1 MAHYEK
7 YTRGAVKGLLRHDAR
22 SEDVEKGVEHARS
35 NENIDASRTG
45 LNYNLAPKRDVSMGG
60 FIKRRC
66 SEARTLNR
74 KDVNVMCS
82 WVVTLPSNV
91 RPEDEYK
98 FFRAAYDFLSDKYG
112 ERNTVAAW
120 VHKDE
125 TTPHLHFCWVPV
137 VPDEKR
143 GGERVSAHDC
153 VTRKDL
159 KTFHTELSK
168 HIEQALGYEAEILN
182 EATRNGNRSVEEL
195 KRETAVKRL
204 KALNDD
210 LEAKRRA
217 CIEYGK
223 VIDARFRPPPDAKEN
238 LFGNKVTLPKR
249 DYELLCCLANQKGIE
264 SQEKV
269 VLEVLLSERK
279 ELDSYKAVS
288 EAQNQAKQAET
299 ENEVLRTQVNVLR
312 RELHRILTAYPEIEK
327 EREKEKEKSLSG
339 MEREIC

>member
-22 SEDVEKGVEHARS
+22 SEDLEKGVEHVRS

-45 LNYNLAPKRDVSMGG
+45 LNYNLAPKRDVSMGD

-66 SEARTLNR
+66 FEARTLNR

-82 WVVTLPSNV
+82 WVVTLPQNV
-91 RPEDEYK
+91 RQEDEYK
-98 FFRAAYDFLSDKYG
+98 FFWAAYDFLSDKYG
-112 ERNTVAAW
+112 EKNTVAAW
-120 VHKDE
+120 GHKDE
-125 TTPHLHFCWVPV
+125 TTPHLHFCWVPI

-153 VTRKDL
+153 VARKDL

-204 KALNDD
+204 KALNND

-223 VIDARFRPPPDAKEN
+223 VIDTRFQSPPGAKEN

-249 DYELLCCLANQKGIE
+249 DYEMLCLLANRKGIE

-269 VLEVLLSERK
+269 VLEVLLSERQ
-279 ELDSYKAVS
+279 ELDSYKAIS

-299 ENEVLRTQVNVLR
+299 ENEVLKSQVNALR
-312 RELHRILTAYPEIEK
+312 RELRRILTAHPEIEK
-327 EREKEKEKSLSG
+327 EREKEKVRSG
-339 MEREIC
+339 REVEIC

>member
-182 EATRNGNRSVEEL
+182 EATQNGNRSCRGAEKGNGSKEAESVE
-195 KRETAVKRL
+195 RRL
-204 KALNDD
+204 
-210 LEAKRRA
+210 
-217 CIEYGK
+217 G
-223 VIDARFRPPPDAKEN
+223 
-238 LFGNKVTLPKR
+238 
-249 DYELLCCLANQKGIE
+249 
-264 SQEKV
+264 
-269 VLEVLLSERK
+269 
-279 ELDSYKAVS
+279 S
-288 EAQNQAKQAET
+288 EAAG
-299 ENEVLRTQVNVLR
+299 
-312 RELHRILTAYPEIEK
+312 LH
-327 EREKEKEKSLSG
+327 
-339 MEREIC
+339 

>member
-1 MAHYEK
+1 MAHYQK

-22 SEDVEKGVEHARS
+22 SEEAEKGTEHTHS
-35 NENIDASRTG
+35 NTNINPDKTA
-45 LNYNLAPKRDVSMGG
+45 LNYNLAPKRDLSMGD
-60 FIKRRC
+60 FIKQRC

-82 WVVTLPSNV
+82 WVVTLPQNV
-91 RPEDEYK
+91 KPEDEEK

-112 ERNTVAAW
+112 EKNTVAAW

-125 TTPHLHFCWVPV
+125 TTPHLHFCWIPV

-182 EATRNGNRSVEEL
+182 EATRDGNRSVEEL

-249 DYELLCCLANQKGIE
+249 DYEMLCCLANQKGIE

-269 VLEVLLSERK
+269 VLEVLLSERQ

-288 EAQNQAKQAET
+288 EAQNQAKQAEN
-299 ENEVLRTQVNVLR
+299 EKEVLKAQNTALC
-312 RELHRILTAYPEIEK
+312 RELNRILTAHPEIKKER
-327 EREKEKEKSLSG
+327 EREKERDQSLSG
-339 MEREIC
+339 RER

>member
-1 MAHYEK
+1 MPEAK
-7 YTRGAVKGLLRHDAR
+7 TSK
-22 SEDVEKGVEHARS
+22 KGVEHARS

-45 LNYNLAPKRDVSMGG
+45 LNYNLATKRDVSMGD

-112 ERNTVAAW
+112 EQNTVAAW

-153 VTRKDL
+153 VTHKDL

-168 HIEQALGYEAEILN
+168 HIEQALGYEADILN

-264 SQEKV
+264 SQEKIA
-269 VLEVLLSERK
+269 LEVMLAERE
-279 ELDSYKAVS
+279 ELDSYKAVT
-288 EAQNQAKQAET
+288 EAQNQAKQTET
-299 ENEVLRTQVNVLR
+299 ENEVLKSKSTPCAANCDGFCPPTPKSKKNAKKKKLVL
-312 RELHRILTAYPEIEK
+312 EG
-327 EREKEKEKSLSG
+327 KSKFVDLL
-339 MEREIC
+339 RKV

>member
-1 MAHYEK
+1 M
-7 YTRGAVKGLLRHDAR
+7 
-22 SEDVEKGVEHARS
+22 
-35 NENIDASRTG
+35 
-45 LNYNLAPKRDVSMGG
+45 
-60 FIKRRC
+60 
-66 SEARTLNR
+66 
-74 KDVNVMCS
+74 
-82 WVVTLPSNV
+82 
-91 RPEDEYK
+91 
-98 FFRAAYDFLSDKYG
+98 
-112 ERNTVAAW
+112 
-120 VHKDE
+120 
-125 TTPHLHFCWVPV
+125 
-137 VPDEKR
+137 
-143 GGERVSAHDC
+143 
-153 VTRKDL
+153 TRKDL

-249 DYELLCCLANQKGIE
+249 DYEMLCLLANQKGIE

-279 ELDSYKAVS
+279 ELDSYKVVS

-299 ENEVLRTQVNVLR
+299 EIEVLKSQVNALR
-312 RELHRILTAYPEIEK
+312 RELRRILTAHPEIEK
-327 EREKEKEKSLSG
+327 EREKEKSLSG
-339 MEREIC
+339 MER

>member
-1 MAHYEK
+1 
-7 YTRGAVKGLLRHDAR
+7 
-22 SEDVEKGVEHARS
+22 
-35 NENIDASRTG
+35 
-45 LNYNLAPKRDVSMGG
+45 
-60 FIKRRC
+60 
-66 SEARTLNR
+66 
-74 KDVNVMCS
+74 MC
-82 WVVTLPSNV
+82 LCKIAFGN
-91 RPEDEYK
+91 
-98 FFRAAYDFLSDKYG
+98 
-112 ERNTVAAW
+112 
-120 VHKDE
+120 
-125 TTPHLHFCWVPV
+125 PV

-168 HIEQALGYEAEILN
+168 HIEQALGYEADILN
-182 EATRNGNRSVEEL
+182 YATRDGNRSVEEL

-299 ENEVLRTQVNVLR
+299 ENEVLKSQVNALR
-312 RELHRILTAYPEIEK
+312 RELRRILTTHPEIERA
-327 EREKEKEKSLSG
+327 REKEKEKSLSG
-339 MEREIC
+339 MER